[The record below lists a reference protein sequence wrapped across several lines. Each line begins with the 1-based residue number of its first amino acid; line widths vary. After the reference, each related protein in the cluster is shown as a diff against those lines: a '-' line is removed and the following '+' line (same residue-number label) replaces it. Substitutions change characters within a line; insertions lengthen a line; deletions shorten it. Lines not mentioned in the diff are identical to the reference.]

1 MWRVNGADIR
11 KFAPQSQAKKTQ
23 MNTNSRKPAPEAA
36 ISGKVF
42 PDLREIL
49 PARIR
54 EARGG
59 LTGREFARRVG
70 IVSQSLAKYER
81 VGYSL
86 PGADLLRRMA
96 IATGVSVDWLLGL
109 TDERERGARQVCPT
123 ATANATAPNATATAN
138 AGTLPTDAVADLLRR
153 VLAASST
160 RAADPTE
167 QRLAALERGLA
178 ALASQ
183 LAAPR

>member
-1 MWRVNGADIR
+1 MD
-11 KFAPQSQAKKTQ
+11 
-23 MNTNSRKPAPEAA
+23 TNSRKHAPEAA

-54 EARGG
+54 EARGA

-109 TDERERGARQVCPT
+109 TDERERGAARQVCPT
-123 ATANATAPNATATAN
+123 ATANATAPHATATAN
-138 AGTLPTDAVADLLRR
+138 AGLLPTDAVADLLRR

-167 QRLAALERGLA
+167 ERLAALERGLA
-178 ALASQ
+178 SLASAIGSAQ
-183 LAAPR
+183 R

>member
-1 MWRVNGADIR
+1 MD
-11 KFAPQSQAKKTQ
+11 
-23 MNTNSRKPAPEAA
+23 TNSRKPAPEAA

-54 EARGG
+54 EARGAM
-59 LTGREFARRVG
+59 TGREFARRCG

-81 VGYSL
+81 VGFSL
-86 PGADLLRRMA
+86 PGAELLRRMA

-123 ATANATAPNATATAN
+123 ATANATAPHATAIAE
-138 AGTLPTDAVADLLRR
+138 AG
-153 VLAASST
+153 AASILADALA
-160 RAADPTE
+160 RVAALPRTTPPPAERSMEDVLR
-167 QRLAALERGLA
+167 RLAATEEAVR
-178 ALASQ
+178 ALASAIGSAQ
-183 LAAPR
+183 R